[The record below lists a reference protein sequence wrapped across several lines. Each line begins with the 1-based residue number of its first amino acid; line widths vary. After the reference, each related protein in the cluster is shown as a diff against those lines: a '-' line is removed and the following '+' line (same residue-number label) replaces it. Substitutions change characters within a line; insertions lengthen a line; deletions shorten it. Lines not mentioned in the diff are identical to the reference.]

1 MDRNPFQRGSTVRA
15 VPAATVSGMSSTTA
29 RSPGRLARRDLT
41 AQGGVALAVVS
52 LAAVT
57 ALDLL
62 DGHLG
67 FLFSLGFV
75 LAVVT
80 APLSVDVRAL
90 LATGVMPPVL
100 LIVALWAVAMF
111 APDSI
116 VVDGL
121 PTDAGTVART
131 IAAVIDHGITL
142 VVGHVLAL
150 AAIVARV
157 VTAP

>member
-1 MDRNPFQRGSTVRA
+1 MA
-15 VPAATVSGMSSTTA
+15 C
-29 RSPGRLARRDLT
+29 
-41 AQGGVALAVVS
+41 VS

-57 ALDLL
+57 TIDLA
-62 DGHLG
+62 DGRLG

-80 APLSVDVRAL
+80 APLSVDVRSL
-90 LATGVMPPVL
+90 LITGVMPPVL
-100 LIVALWAVAMF
+100 LIGSLCTVALF
-111 APDSI
+111 FPDAI

-121 PTDAGTVART
+121 PAGAGALTRT

-150 AAIVARV
+150 AVIAIRVA
-157 VTAP
+157 TAPTR

>member
-1 MDRNPFQRGSTVRA
+1 M
-15 VPAATVSGMSSTTA
+15 
-29 RSPGRLARRDLT
+29 
-41 AQGGVALAVVS
+41 ALAVVS
-52 LAAVT
+52 LTAVT
-57 ALDLL
+57 ALDLI
-62 DGHLG
+62 DGRLG

-80 APLSVDVRAL
+80 APLSVDVRSL
-90 LATGVMPPVL
+90 LTTGVMPPVL
-100 LIVALWAVAMF
+100 LIVALWNIALFFPEA
-111 APDSI
+111 I

-121 PTDAGTVART
+121 PTDAGTLART

-150 AAIVARV
+150 AGIVVRV